1 MGHKNSGEEV
11 RFLQRRGMSE
21 NFSMF
26 TRLVFVKGILPLS
39 CTPKRSKRDV
49 SASSFAN
56 NASAGLFA
64 SPLGVPSNTT
74 TGVAVSAGE
83 CIGTLALAHPCLWAP
98 PKAVV
103 CESGVYIYIQISSK
117 VVLISMLVLS
127 LSCVQVVSTVG
138 HRR

>member
-1 MGHKNSGEEV
+1 MHSSNASKSVQRNNMGQKNSGEEV
-11 RFLQRRGMSE
+11 QFLQRRGMCE

-56 NASAGLFA
+56 TASACSSA
-64 SPLGVPSNTT
+64 SPLGVPSNST
-74 TGVAVSAGE
+74 TGMAVSAGE
-83 CIGTLALAHPCLWAP
+83 CTGTLALAHPWLWAP

-117 VVLISMLVLS
+117 LVLIFMLV
-127 LSCVQVVSTVG
+127 V
-138 HRR
+138 